1 MVQTRNQGPAHT
13 GSAKALPLSS
23 PRASA
28 AVLSEN
34 DIQDLLGSIT
44 DRADLERLF
53 DRRVGL
59 PSILRLMGHQVSR
72 EQINE
77 LLEASDIESAIRK
90 LV

>member
-1 MVQTRNQGPAHT
+1 MVQTRSLKPASP
-13 GSAKALPLSS
+13 GSGKALPLSS
-23 PRASA
+23 PRGA